1 MKGLGFI
8 FLPKRPGFLGLS
20 FLTMLSLSKDS
31 HRVFRQINI
40 HHGSVGSTSSL
51 GAIHTQIN
59 TKAALIE
66 EESSERTR
74 KAVMLLYSVLIRLF
88 VLKRCLTI

>member
-1 MKGLGFI
+1 MGEDEGEGFGVH
-8 FLPKRPGFLGLS
+8 FFYPRDQDSWVLS

-40 HHGSVGSTSSL
+40 HHGSVGSASSL

-66 EESSERTR
+66 ESSEGQGRQSCCFT
-74 KAVMLLYSVLIRLF
+74 LSSSG
-88 VLKRCLTI
+88 CLCA